1 MSERM
6 LRKIVIAVVAI
17 LCASMDVDVAAQ
29 RRAGRQAPAQAGSA
43 APDQGANAQ
52 GANAP
57 DADSISVAELTA
69 ALDAYALVQAQQQLQ
84 IGDDKYTVFAARL
97 KRLQSA
103 RRANQRVR
111 MRLMQDLRKLAGA
124 RANPPGDDA
133 TIKAALTALREHDER
148 AAAELRQAYDAL
160 DQVLDVWQ
168 QARFRLFEELIEQR
182 KLELLVRAQRARQG
196 RKAPS

>member
-6 LRKIVIAVVAI
+6 IRTIVITGLAI
-17 LCASMDVDVAAQ
+17 LCAPIDVDVAAQ
-29 RRAGRQAPAQAGSA
+29 RPAARQAPAQPRNAV
-43 APDQGANAQ
+43 PDQGANP
-52 GANAP
+52 P

-84 IGDDKYTVFAARL
+84 ISDDKYTVFAARL
-97 KRLQSA
+97 KRLQTV
-103 RRANQRVR
+103 RRTNQRVR
-111 MRLMQDLRKLAGA
+111 MRLVQDLRRLSGA

-133 TIKAALTALREHDER
+133 AIKAALTALRDHDER

-160 DQVLDVWQ
+160 DQVLDVRQ

-196 RKAPS
+196 RKPPS

>member
-6 LRKIVIAVVAI
+6 LKRIVIAVVAI

-29 RRAGRQAPAQAGSA
+29 RRAARQAPAQPGTA

-57 DADSISVAELTA
+57 DPDSISVAELTA

-97 KRLQSA
+97 KRLQNA

-111 MRLMQDLRKLAGA
+111 MRLVQDLRKLVGP

-133 TIKAALTALREHDER
+133 TIKAALTALRDHDER

-196 RKAPS
+196 RKPPS

>member
-17 LCASMDVDVAAQ
+17 LCASMDVNLAAQ
-29 RRAGRQAPAQAGSA
+29 RRAGRQAPGQAGSA
-43 APDQGANAQ
+43 APDQGAQ

-69 ALDAYALVQAQQQLQ
+69 ALDAYALVQAQQHLQ

-97 KRLQSA
+97 KRLQNA

-124 RANPPGDDA
+124 RANPPGDDT
-133 TIKAALTALREHDER
+133 TIKAALTALRDHDER

-168 QARFRLFEELIEQR
+168 QGRFRLFEELIEQR

-196 RKAPS
+196 RKPPS